1 MPIDSYNS
9 NSYSNSDKRIT
20 RKIKIDKD
28 GAGVIKHYY
37 FHNSKPILQS
47 IAYHSCEYVK
57 IKIIIIII
65 HATIKNNYRILFML
79 GKTMQ
84 NGL

>member
-20 RKIKIDKD
+20 RKIKINKD
-28 GAGVIKHYY
+28 GAGVIKHCY

-47 IAYHSCEYVK
+47 IAYNSCEYVK
-57 IKIIIIII
+57 IKIIIIN
-65 HATIKNNYRILFML
+65 ARIKNNYRILFML
-79 GKTMQ
+79 GKTM
-84 NGL
+84 